1 MFIFP
6 KLQMLGNQL
15 SPITEHI
22 EQNNAGKVAAML
34 LEMDEQEVFDLTV
47 SIDALKMKIAE
58 AMDSLHS
65 S

>member
-1 MFIFP
+1 
-6 KLQMLGNQL
+6 MLGNQL